1 MAEEIVKHQERVNKE
16 AAKGVEGRKKR
27 DEESDHE
34 AAESR
39 RERTDREKRKAKE
52 TLEERAGELKETR
65 ATLEERTGELKSVK
79 HSLSSC
85 NRARNDNDKEISRLQ
100 KLLDLQKK
108 QAGVDKKKAE
118 ETEKSYHKV
127 KESNRAK
134 IADLERELAE
144 QAPILDG
151 LEERVD
157 TLTE

>member
-1 MAEEIVKHQERVNKE
+1 MVEEIAKHQERVNKE
-16 AAKGVEGRKKR
+16 AAAKGVEGRKKR

-100 KLLDLQKK
+100 KLVDLQKK
-108 QAGVDKKKAE
+108 QAGVDRKKVE
-118 ETEKSYHKV
+118 DTERSYHKV
-127 KESNRAK
+127 KEANREK
-134 IADLERELAE
+134 ICHETSYIKLHN
-144 QAPILDG
+144 IG
-151 LEERVD
+151 
-157 TLTE
+157 TLPC